1 MRFSFWQKWLVVVSL
16 YHVVFGLLLAFF
28 SQSPFMDVLFNQ
40 YFDPVFWPD
49 NQVSAGT
56 MQYKTWVSGVLGSV
70 IASWGL
76 LIAFIAHYPFKS
88 REKWAWNGIAA
99 AVVFWFVV
107 DTTCSL
113 NYGVTVNAVFNLFTL
128 IIFVLPLLF
137 TRKYFVGKGET

>member
-1 MRFSFWQKWLVVVSL
+1 
-16 YHVVFGLLLAFF
+16 
-28 SQSPFMDVLFNQ
+28 MDVLFNQ

-56 MQYKTWVSGVLGSV
+56 MQYKAWVSGILGSV

-88 REKWAWNGIAA
+88 REKRAWNGIAA

-137 TRKYFVGKGET
+137 TRKYYVGKGET

>member
-1 MRFSFWQKWLVVVSL
+1 MCCLISILIPSSGPIIRFLQARYNK
-16 YHVVFGLLLAFF
+16 A
-28 SQSPFMDVLFNQ
+28 
-40 YFDPVFWPD
+40 
-49 NQVSAGT
+49 
-56 MQYKTWVSGVLGSV
+56 WVSGILGSV

-76 LIAFIAHYPFKS
+76 LIAFVAHYPFKS
-88 REKWAWNGIAA
+88 REKRAWNGIAA

-137 TRKYFVGKGET
+137 TRKYYVGKGET

>member
-1 MRFSFWQKWLVVVSL
+1 
-16 YHVVFGLLLAFF
+16 VFGLLLAFF

-56 MQYKTWVSGVLGSV
+56 MQYKAWVSGVLGSV

-76 LIAFIAHYPFKS
+76 LIAFIAHYSFKS

-113 NYGVTVNAVFNLFTL
+113 CYGVTVNAVFNLFTL
-128 IIFVLPLLF
+128 ILFVLPLLF